1 MFKRMVARIGNWQGH
16 PGGEG
21 LSLKHQ
27 RMATLRL
34 YALALVTTV
43 IVAVVQLA
51 CDSVPLTSPT
61 GSTISMTA
69 DREVLPLNGQATLR
83 AVVIESGGTPVHNGT
98 VVNFSSTLG
107 SVDPAEAR
115 TTNGIATAIFNSG
128 SVSGTSVIHAF
139 SGGAKTGAGNSSSGG
154 VSIKIGAAAAG
165 GISLSATPPSV
176 SQSGGTVTISAFV
189 TDPAG
194 NPLPGVNVTF
204 SATTG
209 ALSSTTALTDSAG
222 IARTTLATTSTAT
235 VNAFAGAAKADVQ
248 VTVSTAPTVTIAVSA
263 NPTAGQPTAFT
274 FTPTGGTTGNS
285 SPRQI
290 ATLRVDFGDGQSQTL
305 TNITSAVGVT
315 HTYRSA
321 GGYTVTATTVDV
333 TGNTGI
339 SSTAIVVGFE
349 NLPTITLTA
358 SPNPVSLAGL
368 AQGVVT
374 FTATAATAGTGAPP
388 VRSVRI
394 TLSDGTVLFS
404 GSASGSATYKF
415 SATGPYT
422 VTATVTDANGAT
434 ATAFVNGLVTP

>member
-1 MFKRMVARIGNWQGH
+1 VFKFMVARIGNWRRR

-21 LSLKHQ
+21 LSLKQH

-34 YALALVTTV
+34 YALAFAVTVT
-43 IVAVVQLA
+43 VAVVQLA

-61 GSTISMTA
+61 GSTITITA

-83 AVVIESGGTPVHNGT
+83 AVVIEVAGTPVQNGT
-98 VVNFSSTLG
+98 VVNFTSTLG
-107 SVDPAEAR
+107 SVDPLEAR

-139 SGGAKTGAGNSSSGG
+139 SGGAKTGSGNSSGSG

-165 GISLSATPPSV
+165 SMAVTATPPSV
-176 SQSGGTVTISAFV
+176 SQSGGTVTISALV
-189 TDPAG
+189 LDPFG
-194 NPLPGVNVTF
+194 NALPGVNVAF
-204 SATTG
+204 SASTG
-209 ALSSTTALTDSAG
+209 ALGATTALSDGSG
-222 IARTTLATTSTAT
+222 IARTTLTTSQTAT
-235 VNAFAGAAKADVQ
+235 VTAVAGAAKADVQ
-248 VTVSTAPTVTIAVSA
+248 VTVSTAPTVTITVSA

-305 TNITSAVGVT
+305 SNITSAVGVT
-315 HTYRSA
+315 HTYQRA

-333 TGNTGI
+333 AGNTGI

-358 SPNPVSLAGL
+358 LPNPVSLAGP

-374 FTATAATAGTGAPP
+374 FTATAGTAGAGAPP
-388 VRSVRI
+388 VRSVRV